1 MSEIKIRLTGWKAIL
16 VLVVAVAFVGYRY
29 VAMRT
34 TLATE
39 AAAEL
44 RLWLAAGYISQGLPA
59 LQEAVERGDQ
69 EAAAAQAQ
77 NIVAQ
82 ERIEFT
88 SIGARGGRDDVV
100 VRVEILVDG
109 KPPPDGRQVRYF
121 RMRHS
126 LVTGWM
132 MRYETSALAYIFK
145 LF

>member
-1 MSEIKIRLTGWKAIL
+1 MSEIKIRVTGWKAIL

-39 AAAEL
+39 AADEL

-59 LQEAVERGDQ
+59 LQEAVERGDR
-69 EAAAAQAQ
+69 EAAATQAQ
-77 NIVAQ
+77 DLVAQ
-82 ERIEFT
+82 ERIEFA
-88 SIGARGGRDDVV
+88 SIGARGSRDDVV

-126 LVTGWM
+126 LVTGWT